1 MASNPHSP
9 ASRDTFVTTVHIVV
23 LSAFIRPISV
33 AVAAVTRRTD
43 MLPEQDALAPP
54 SSSSLKRPRPEPPS
68 PSSSSSPKRA
78 ASEDAALAA
87 TDASS
92 AHLSQPTTTHFPSSP
107 LGMGMDCDDDQG
119 SGSWVARTGQVSLS
133 EDAGAAA
140 AAAAPGTDAQVE
152 ASTENDNVPLRS
164 EGVGLLDSVLG
175 ASKSSQQALTIPP

>member
-23 LSAFIRPISV
+23 LPAFIRPIFV

-107 LGMGMDCDDDQG
+107 LGMGMDCDDEQG

-140 AAAAPGTDAQVE
+140 AAAPGTDAQEE
-152 ASTENDNVPLRS
+152 ASTENGNVPLRS

-175 ASKSSQQALTIPP
+175 ASRAHNKC